1 MELLHFT
8 ADWCVPCQR
17 MKPIID
23 MFLEDNPNLKYTKI
37 DIEEDFETAK
47 LHQVMSIPTLIAINN
62 EKVVNRHTGIA
73 SYEKIKDLFS

>member
-23 MFLEDNPNLKYTKI
+23 MFLEDSPNLKYTKI

-47 LHQVMSIPTLIAINN
+47 LHQVMSIPTFITMKDGQVL
-62 EKVVNRHTGIA
+62 NRHTGMA
-73 SYEKIKDLFS
+73 SYEKIRDLF

>member
-47 LHQVMSIPTLIAINN
+47 QYQVMSIPTFIVMKDEEVI
-62 EKVVNRHTGIA
+62 NRHTGMA
-73 SYEKIKDLFS
+73 DYVKIKSLFN